1 MAKEFNLGGAEEET
15 IQTPEESVSTPDNN
29 PVIPEAG
36 IHGLSKAETTDP
48 NSIVVTIAD
57 QEAPIVVLFGP
68 TECGKTMTLT
78 RMTRFLQ
85 KYDYRVA
92 PIRSFRPS
100 TDTHYQQICENFN
113 ELVHSS
119 SAAQGTEMISF
130 MLVEVLDNNGR
141 RICQIL
147 EAPGEY
153 YFDPKNPNEEFPSYV
168 NTIINSNNRKI
179 WLFMVEPDWKDPS
192 ERCAY
197 VNRIQNLKTKMRS
210 QDKAIFLYNKVD
222 KSNFVVSPGHVN
234 LNSIKN
240 DTSNMY
246 PGIFTPFTNV
256 NPLTKFFKPYM
267 CDLVPFSNGS
277 FTKATKADGTDYL
290 TYQQGVD
297 EYPQLLWNT
306 ILKRIRG

>member
-1 MAKEFNLGGAEEET
+1 MAKEFNLSGAENMP
-15 IQTPEESVSTPDNN
+15 TPEASVSTPDNN
-29 PVIPEAG
+29 PAIPETG
-36 IHGLSKAETTDP
+36 IHGLSEAETTDP

-57 QEAPIVVLFGP
+57 QEAPIIVLFGP

-130 MLVEVLDNNGR
+130 MLVEVLDKNGR

-153 YFDPKNPNEEFPSYV
+153 YFDPKNPGEEFPTYV
-168 NTIINSNNRKI
+168 NTIINSGNRKI
-179 WLFMVEPDWKDPS
+179 WLFMIEPDWKDPS
-192 ERCAY
+192 ERSAY
-197 VNRIQNLKTKMRS
+197 VSRIQNLKTRMRP

-234 LNSIKN
+234 MNSIKN

-246 PGIFTPFTNV
+246 PGIFTPFTNF
-256 NPLTKFFKPYM
+256 NPITKFFKQYM
-267 CDLVPFSNGS
+267 CDLVPFSNGT

-290 TYQQGVD
+290 AYQQGVD